1 MKIYI
6 VSTATHY
13 SRWIENSELVK
24 TPQEADI
31 IMFTGGE
38 DVDPSLYG
46 DSLGKFT
53 YINTVRDIY
62 EKEIFDKYPNKLKL
76 GICRGL
82 NCRSSLNRVNSWDA
96 EMPIMS

>member
-6 VSTATHY
+6 VGTSIHY
-13 SRWIENSELVK
+13 SKWIENSELVK
-24 TPQEADI
+24 TPKEADI

-46 DSLGKFT
+46 DSLGKYT
-53 YINTVRDIY
+53 YINTVRDMY
-62 EKEIFDKYPNKLKL
+62 EKEIFYKYSDKFKI

-82 NCRSSLNRVNSWDA
+82 NCRSSLNRVNSWNA